1 MPGGS
6 TKKKKQKQKKKQDN
20 RHAVTRSNGE
30 DDATP
35 SPDQH
40 SAHENNSNEHVKII
54 IKAEDGEFV
63 LFILAYHFI
72 LYYKCAYIHIMCLFI
87 CLSSL

>member
-20 RHAVTRSNGE
+20 RHVVTRSNGD
-30 DDATP
+30 DDASSNP

-40 SAHENNSNEHVKII
+40 NAHKNNSNEHVKII
-54 IKAEDGEFV
+54 IKAEDGEFL
-63 LFILAYHFI
+63 LFILAYCFI
-72 LYYKCAYIHIMCLFI
+72 LYYKCAYNIHIMCLFI
-87 CLSSL
+87 